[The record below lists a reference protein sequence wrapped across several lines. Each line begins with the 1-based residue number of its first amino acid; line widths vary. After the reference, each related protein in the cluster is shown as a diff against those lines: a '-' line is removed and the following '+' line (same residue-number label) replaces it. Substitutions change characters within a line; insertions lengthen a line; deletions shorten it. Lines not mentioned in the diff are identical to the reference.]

1 MFYNLLAG
9 MFSND
14 LAVDLG
20 TANTL
25 VYVRGEGI
33 VLNEPSIVAIHQA
46 DHSVLAVGREAKA
59 MLGRTPGNIIAIRP
73 LKDGVIADFDV
84 TEKMLHYFISK
95 VHRRRTLVRP
105 RIVIGVPSGIT
116 QVEKRAVRDSAMQ
129 AGARE
134 VYLIEEPMAAAIG
147 AGLPIQEP
155 GGNMIVDIGGGTT
168 EVAVISLS
176 GIVYSKSVRIAG
188 DEMDEA
194 IVQYI
199 RKHYNLLV
207 GERRAEE
214 IKVTLG
220 SAYPMGG
227 DRRTMEVK
235 GRDLIDGIPKTI
247 VITDEEIRE
256 ALREPVMTIVE
267 TVRTCLERTPPE
279 LAADIVDKG
288 IVITG
293 GGALL
298 RGLDHLLRQETNL
311 PVTPGDDPLSC
322 VALGTGRG
330 AGRARSPEEGR
341 HPRLAWRGSS
351 APLGGSE
358 GEDSEARCCSSP
370 SWGSACCSSRS
381 RRAGTARR
389 ARDVLDVVTARSRPG
404 SPGRA
409 AATFGLW
416 STYLDWKNVRAENR
430 RLREEV
436 QQPAGPV
443 RCG

>member
-1 MFYNLLAG
+1 MAI
-9 MFSND
+9 
-14 LAVDLG
+14 DLG

-25 VYVRGEGI
+25 VYVKSEGI

-46 DHSVLAVGREAKA
+46 DNTVLAVGKEAKA
-59 MLGRTPGNIIAIRP
+59 MLGRTPGNIVAIRP

-84 TEKMLHYFISK
+84 TEKMLGYFIRR
-95 VHRRRTLVRP
+95 VHRRRALVRP

-147 AGLPIQEP
+147 AGMPITEP
-155 GGNMIVDIGGGTT
+155 GGNMVVDIGGGTT

-176 GIVYSKSVRIAG
+176 GIVYSRSVRIAG

-199 RKHYNLLV
+199 RKNYNLLV

-214 IKVTLG
+214 IKIKLG

-227 DRRTMEVK
+227 ERRTMEVK

-247 VITDEEIRE
+247 VIGDEIRE
-256 ALREPVMTIVE
+256 ALREPIMTIVDA
-267 TVRTCLERTPPE
+267 VRTALERTPPE

-288 IVITG
+288 IVLTG

-298 RGLDHLLRQETNL
+298 KGLDLLLRQETNL
-311 PVTPGDDPLSC
+311 PITVADDPLSC
-322 VALGTGRG
+322 VALGTGK
-330 AGRARSPEEGR
+330 
-341 HPRLAWRGSS
+341 
-351 APLGGSE
+351 
-358 GEDSEARCCSSP
+358 
-370 SWGSACCSSRS
+370 
-381 RRAGTARR
+381 
-389 ARDVLDVVTARSRPG
+389 VLDE
-404 SPGRA
+404 
-409 AATFGLW
+409 
-416 STYLDWKNVRAENR
+416 LDLLKKVAI
-430 RLREEV
+430 
-436 QQPAGPV
+436 PT
-443 RCG
+443 

>member
-1 MFYNLLAG
+1 MLFNIIAG
-9 MFSND
+9 FFSND
-14 LAVDLG
+14 MAVDLG

-25 VYVRGEGI
+25 VYVKGEGI

-46 DHSVLAVGREAKA
+46 DNTVLAVGKEAKA
-59 MLGRTPGNIIAIRP
+59 MLGRTPGNIVAIRP

-84 TEKMLHYFISK
+84 TEKMLGYFIRR
-95 VHRRRTLVRP
+95 VHKRRALVRP

-147 AGLPIQEP
+147 AGMPITEP

-176 GIVYSKSVRIAG
+176 GIVYSRSVRIAG

-199 RKHYNLLV
+199 RKNYNLLV

-214 IKVTLG
+214 IKIKLG
-220 SAYPMGG
+220 SAYPVDGE
-227 DRRTMEVK
+227 RRTVEVK

-247 VITDEEIRE
+247 VVGDDEIRE
-256 ALREPVMTIVE
+256 ALREPIMTIVDA
-267 TVRTCLERTPPE
+267 VRTALERTPPE

-288 IVITG
+288 IVVTG

-298 RGLDHLLRQETNL
+298 KGLDLLLRQETNL
-311 PVTPGDDPLSC
+311 PITIADDPLSC
-322 VALGTGRG
+322 VALGTGK
-330 AGRARSPEEGR
+330 
-341 HPRLAWRGSS
+341 
-351 APLGGSE
+351 
-358 GEDSEARCCSSP
+358 
-370 SWGSACCSSRS
+370 
-381 RRAGTARR
+381 
-389 ARDVLDVVTARSRPG
+389 VLDE
-404 SPGRA
+404 
-409 AATFGLW
+409 
-416 STYLDWKNVRAENR
+416 LDLLKKVAI
-430 RLREEV
+430 
-436 QQPAGPV
+436 PT
-443 RCG
+443 

>member
-1 MFYNLLAG
+1 MLFNAVAG
-9 MFSND
+9 FFSND
-14 LAVDLG
+14 MAVDLG

-25 VYVRGEGI
+25 VYVKGEGI

-46 DHSVLAVGREAKA
+46 DNTVLAVGKEAKA
-59 MLGRTPGNIIAIRP
+59 MLGRTPGNIVAIRP

-84 TEKMLHYFISK
+84 TEKMLGYFIRR
-95 VHRRRTLVRP
+95 VHKRRALVRP

-147 AGLPIQEP
+147 AGMPITEP

-176 GIVYSKSVRIAG
+176 GIVYSRSVRIAG

-199 RKHYNLLV
+199 RKNYNLLV

-214 IKVTLG
+214 IKIKLG
-220 SAYPMGG
+220 SAYPIEG
-227 DRRTMEVK
+227 DRRTVDVK

-247 VITDEEIRE
+247 VIGDDEIRE
-256 ALREPVMTIVE
+256 ALREPIMTIVDA
-267 TVRTCLERTPPE
+267 VRTALERTPPE

-288 IVITG
+288 IVVTG

-298 RGLDHLLRQETNL
+298 KGLDLLLRQETNL
-311 PVTPGDDPLSC
+311 PITIADDPLSC
-322 VALGTGRG
+322 VALGTGK
-330 AGRARSPEEGR
+330 
-341 HPRLAWRGSS
+341 
-351 APLGGSE
+351 
-358 GEDSEARCCSSP
+358 
-370 SWGSACCSSRS
+370 
-381 RRAGTARR
+381 
-389 ARDVLDVVTARSRPG
+389 VLDE
-404 SPGRA
+404 
-409 AATFGLW
+409 
-416 STYLDWKNVRAENR
+416 LDLLKKVAI
-430 RLREEV
+430 
-436 QQPAGPV
+436 PT
-443 RCG
+443 

>member
-1 MFYNLLAG
+1 MLFTLIAG
-9 MFSND
+9 FFSND
-14 LAVDLG
+14 MAIDLG

-25 VYVRGEGI
+25 VYVKGEGI

-46 DHSVLAVGREAKA
+46 DNTVLAVGKEAKA
-59 MLGRTPGNIIAIRP
+59 MLGRTPGNIVAIRP

-84 TEKMLHYFISK
+84 TEKMLSYFIRR
-95 VHRRRTLVRP
+95 VHKRRALVRP

-147 AGLPIQEP
+147 AGMPITEP
-155 GGNMIVDIGGGTT
+155 GGNMVVDIGGGTT

-176 GIVYSKSVRIAG
+176 GIVYSRSVRIAG

-199 RKHYNLLV
+199 RKNYNLLV

-214 IKVTLG
+214 IKIRLG

-227 DRRTMEVK
+227 ERKTMEVK

-247 VITDEEIRE
+247 VIGDDEIRE
-256 ALREPVMTIVE
+256 ALREPIMTIVE
-267 TVRTCLERTPPE
+267 AVRTALERTPPE

-288 IVITG
+288 IVLTG

-298 RGLDHLLRQETNL
+298 KGLDLLLRQETNL
-311 PVTPGDDPLSC
+311 PITIAEDPLSC
-322 VALGTGRG
+322 VALGTGK
-330 AGRARSPEEGR
+330 
-341 HPRLAWRGSS
+341 
-351 APLGGSE
+351 
-358 GEDSEARCCSSP
+358 
-370 SWGSACCSSRS
+370 
-381 RRAGTARR
+381 
-389 ARDVLDVVTARSRPG
+389 VLDE
-404 SPGRA
+404 
-409 AATFGLW
+409 
-416 STYLDWKNVRAENR
+416 LDLLKKVAI
-430 RLREEV
+430 
-436 QQPAGPV
+436 PT
-443 RCG
+443 

>member
-1 MFYNLLAG
+1 MLISLLAG
-9 MFSND
+9 LFSND
-14 LAVDLG
+14 LAIDLG

-33 VLNEPSIVAIHQA
+33 VMNEPSIVAIHQA
-46 DHSVLAVGREAKA
+46 DHSVLAVGHEAKA
-59 MLGRTPGNIIAIRP
+59 MLGRTPGNITAIRP

-84 TEKMLHYFISK
+84 TEKMLHYFINK
-95 VHRRRTLVRP
+95 VHRRRTLVHP

-155 GGNMIVDIGGGTT
+155 GGNMIVDMGGGTT

-199 RKHYNLLV
+199 KKHYNLLV

-214 IKVTLG
+214 IKIKLG

-227 DRRTMEVK
+227 ERMTMEVK

-247 VITDEEIRE
+247 VVTDEEIRE
-256 ALREPVMTIVE
+256 ALREPVMAIVD

-279 LAADIVDKG
+279 LAAEIVDKG
-288 IVITG
+288 IVLTG

-298 RGLDHLLRQETNL
+298 RGLDLLLRQETDL
-311 PVTPGDDPLSC
+311 PITVGDDPLSC
-322 VALGTGRG
+322 VALGTGK
-330 AGRARSPEEGR
+330 
-341 HPRLAWRGSS
+341 
-351 APLGGSE
+351 
-358 GEDSEARCCSSP
+358 
-370 SWGSACCSSRS
+370 
-381 RRAGTARR
+381 
-389 ARDVLDVVTARSRPG
+389 VLDELELLKKVAI
-404 SPGRA
+404 
-409 AATFGLW
+409 
-416 STYLDWKNVRAENR
+416 
-430 RLREEV
+430 
-436 QQPAGPV
+436 PA
-443 RCG
+443 

>member
-1 MFYNLLAG
+1 MLFNAVAG
-9 MFSND
+9 FFSND
-14 LAVDLG
+14 MAVDLG

-25 VYVRGEGI
+25 VYVKGEGI

-46 DHSVLAVGREAKA
+46 DNTVLAVGKEAKA
-59 MLGRTPGNIIAIRP
+59 MLGRTPGNIVAIRP

-84 TEKMLHYFISK
+84 TEKMLGYFIRR
-95 VHRRRTLVRP
+95 VHKRRALVRP

-147 AGLPIQEP
+147 AGMPITEP

-176 GIVYSKSVRIAG
+176 GIVYSRSVRIAG

-199 RKHYNLLV
+199 RKNYNLLV

-214 IKVTLG
+214 IKIKLG
-220 SAYPMGG
+220 SAYPIEG
-227 DRRTMEVK
+227 DRRTVDVK

-247 VITDEEIRE
+247 VIGDDEIRE
-256 ALREPVMTIVE
+256 ALREPIMTIVDA
-267 TVRTCLERTPPE
+267 VRTALERTPPE

-288 IVITG
+288 IVVTG

-298 RGLDHLLRQETNL
+298 KGLDLLLRQETNL
-311 PVTPGDDPLSC
+311 PITVAEDPLSC
-322 VALGTGRG
+322 VALGTGK
-330 AGRARSPEEGR
+330 
-341 HPRLAWRGSS
+341 
-351 APLGGSE
+351 
-358 GEDSEARCCSSP
+358 
-370 SWGSACCSSRS
+370 
-381 RRAGTARR
+381 
-389 ARDVLDVVTARSRPG
+389 VLDE
-404 SPGRA
+404 
-409 AATFGLW
+409 
-416 STYLDWKNVRAENR
+416 LDLLKKVAI
-430 RLREEV
+430 
-436 QQPAGPV
+436 PT
-443 RCG
+443 